1 MKKTMYTDRP
11 SRSSQM
17 RGRAEEAR
25 ADSTVGCTASELP
38 EAQRSRWGLID
49 GRPKLGVYIHIPFC
63 RRKCLYCDFP
73 SIAGAEALFE
83 DYTTALCRQIAGKG
97 GILSASSVDTV
108 YFGGGTP
115 SLLPL
120 KQLERVIACL
130 DRCSCLEAGAELTL
144 EANPGTLNAQTLAG
158 LRSIGVNRL
167 SIGVQAFDDGVLAR
181 AGRIHTAAEAVRAV
195 EEAAA
200 GGFDNISI
208 DLMYGLPGQSAGG
221 FRAGLE
227 QAVALP
233 VRHISAYGLKIE
245 EGTPFYQAHEA
256 GKLEL
261 PDESEEVA
269 MYDMT
274 NDFLPGH
281 GFHRYEISNYAKK
294 GAECRHN
301 LKYWRF
307 HPYLGFGAAA
317 HSFIQGDRLA
327 NTADIA
333 EYIAAISQGREP
345 LECRETPE
353 PDVAMA
359 EYAFLALR
367 TAQGLSFQDFADHF
381 GVNFFTCYGKVV
393 EKFSAQGLLTKDGE
407 RIQLTETGMKF
418 GNIVFAAFLPE
429 PKS

>member
-1 MKKTMYTDRP
+1 MKKTIAKSDDRP
-11 SRSSQM
+11 SL
-17 RGRAEEAR
+17 G
-25 ADSTVGCTASELP
+25 
-38 EAQRSRWGLID
+38 D
-49 GRPKLGVYIHIPFC
+49 GRPKLGVYVHIPFC

-73 SIAGAEALFE
+73 SSAGAEALLE
-83 DYTTALCRQIAGKG
+83 DYTTALCREIAGRG
-97 GILSASSVDTV
+97 GILSVGDVDTV

-120 KQLERVIACL
+120 EQLERIVACL
-130 DRCSCLEAGAELTL
+130 ARFSRLEAGAEVTL
-144 EANPGTLNAQTLAG
+144 EANPGTLNKEKLAG
-158 LRSIGVNRL
+158 WRSLGVTRL
-167 SIGVQAFDDGVLAR
+167 SIGVQSFDDEVLAG
-181 AGRIHTAAEAVRAV
+181 AGRIHVAAEAVDAV

-200 GGFDNISI
+200 AGFDNISI
-208 DLMYGLPGQSAGG
+208 DLMYGLPGQSADG

-233 VRHISAYGLKIE
+233 VRHISAYGLKVE
-245 EGTPFYQAHEA
+245 EGTPFYDLQEA

-269 MYDMT
+269 MYDLVA
-274 NDFLPGH
+274 DFLPGF

-307 HPYLGFGAAA
+307 EPYLGLGCAA
-317 HSFIQGDRLA
+317 HSFIQGERLA

-333 EYIAAISQGREP
+333 EYIATIGAGREP
-345 LECRETPE
+345 LECRQTPE

-367 TAQGLSFQDFADHF
+367 TTKGLSSKDFADRF
-381 GVNFFTCYGKVV
+381 GVSFWGRYGKEV
-393 EKFSAQGLLTKDGE
+393 EKLAAQGLLTVDREGVA
-407 RIQLTETGMKF
+407 LTETGMKY
-418 GNIVFAAFLPE
+418 GNIAFASFLPDA
-429 PKS
+429 KS